1 MVTKDIDAT
10 SHGALGR
17 SIDIT
22 MVKTNHRSGDADM
35 HKGAIEDD
43 HPSATS
49 NAPGLD
55 DDGLPND
62 EIAIAEDAIGARED
76 GSQG

>member
-1 MVTKDIDAT
+1 MTTLNV
-10 SHGALGR
+10 
-17 SIDIT
+17 
-22 MVKTNHRSGDADM
+22 RSGDVTMPTPMRSAADADV
-35 HKGAIEDD
+35 HKGATEDD
-43 HPSATS
+43 HPCARS

-76 GSQG
+76 ESQG

>member
-1 MVTKDIDAT
+1 MTTLNVRSVDVTAPTTI
-10 SHGALGR
+10 R
-17 SIDIT
+17 SLPD
-22 MVKTNHRSGDADM
+22 GDT
-35 HKGAIEDD
+35 HKGAVEDD
-43 HPSATS
+43 RPCAKS

-62 EIAIAEDAIGARED
+62 AIAIAEDAIGARED

>member
-1 MVTKDIDAT
+1 MTTLNVRSVDVAAPTTMRSSPDGDI
-10 SHGALGR
+10 
-17 SIDIT
+17 
-22 MVKTNHRSGDADM
+22 

-43 HPSATS
+43 RPCANS

-55 DDGLPND
+55 DEGMPND
-62 EIAIAEDAIGARED
+62 AIAIAEDAIGARED

>member
-1 MVTKDIDAT
+1 MTTLNVRSGDVTTPTAM
-10 SHGALGR
+10 S
-17 SIDIT
+17 S
-22 MVKTNHRSGDADM
+22 SGDADM

-43 HPSATS
+43 HPCARS

-55 DDGLPND
+55 EDGLPND

-76 GSQG
+76 GSQD

>member
-1 MVTKDIDAT
+1 MTTLNVRSSDVTMPT
-10 SHGALGR
+10 PRR
-17 SIDIT
+17 S
-22 MVKTNHRSGDADM
+22 SADADM
-35 HKGAIEDD
+35 HKGATEDD
-43 HPSATS
+43 HPCANS

-62 EIAIAEDAIGARED
+62 VVAIAEDAIGARED

>member
-1 MVTKDIDAT
+1 MTTLNAHFVDVRTQT
-10 SHGALGR
+10 MMR
-17 SIDIT
+17 S
-22 MVKTNHRSGDADM
+22 SGDADM

-43 HPSATS
+43 HPCARS

>member
-1 MVTKDIDAT
+1 MTTLNARFVDVTIPT
-10 SHGALGR
+10 TMR
-17 SIDIT
+17 SS
-22 MVKTNHRSGDADM
+22 VDADM
-35 HKGAIEDD
+35 HKGVLEDG
-43 HPSATS
+43 HPCVLS

-55 DDGLPND
+55 DDELPND

>member
-1 MVTKDIDAT
+1 M
-10 SHGALGR
+10 L
-17 SIDIT
+17 
-22 MVKTNHRSGDADM
+22 RSGYVDVMTGAATRWSGNADR

-43 HPSATS
+43 HPCARS
-49 NAPGLD
+49 NAPGMD

-62 EIAIAEDAIGARED
+62 EIAIAQDAIGARED

>member
-1 MVTKDIDAT
+1 MTTNARFVDVTT
-10 SHGALGR
+10 QTTMR
-17 SIDIT
+17 S
-22 MVKTNHRSGDADM
+22 SGDADM

-43 HPSATS
+43 HPCARS

>member
-1 MVTKDIDAT
+1 MM
-10 SHGALGR
+10 R
-17 SIDIT
+17 S
-22 MVKTNHRSGDADM
+22 SGDADM

-43 HPSATS
+43 HPCARS

>member
-1 MVTKDIDAT
+1 MPSPDRD
-10 SHGALGR
+10 GAAQASRQHPITAGLR
-17 SIDIT
+17 S
-22 MVKTNHRSGDADM
+22 RDADV
-35 HKGAIEDD
+35 HKGAMEDER
-43 HPSATS
+43 PSVTT

-62 EIAIAEDAIGARED
+62 ETAIAEDAIGARED

>member
-1 MVTKDIDAT
+1 MTTLNARFIDVTT
-10 SHGALGR
+10 PSTMR
-17 SIDIT
+17 S
-22 MVKTNHRSGDADM
+22 SGDADM

-43 HPSATS
+43 HPCARS

-62 EIAIAEDAIGARED
+62 EIAIAEDAIGAEED

>member
-1 MVTKDIDAT
+1 MTADHARPDGAT
-10 SHGALGR
+10 RRTGTVSPR
-17 SIDIT
+17 
-22 MVKTNHRSGDADM
+22 DADFR
-35 HKGAIEDD
+35 KGAMEDER
-43 HPSATS
+43 PSAST

-62 EIAIAEDAIGARED
+62 ETAIAEDALGARAD

>member
-1 MVTKDIDAT
+1 MTTLNARFVNVTAPAT
-10 SHGALGR
+10 MR
-17 SIDIT
+17 S
-22 MVKTNHRSGDADM
+22 SGDADM

-43 HPSATS
+43 HPCARS

>member
-1 MVTKDIDAT
+1 MT
-10 SHGALGR
+10 SRDH
-17 SIDIT
+17 D
-22 MVKTNHRSGDADM
+22 V
-35 HKGAIEDD
+35 HKGATEDERQ
-43 HPSATS
+43 SATT

-62 EIAIAEDAIGARED
+62 ELGIAEHALGARED

>member
-1 MVTKDIDAT
+1 MTTLNSRFVDVTT
-10 SHGALGR
+10 STTMR
-17 SIDIT
+17 S
-22 MVKTNHRSGDADM
+22 SGDADM
-35 HKGAIEDD
+35 HKGATEDD
-43 HPSATS
+43 HPCARS

>member
-1 MVTKDIDAT
+1 MTTYDWRRADAT
-10 SHGALGR
+10 TP
-17 SIDIT
+17 IT
-22 MVKTNHRSGDADM
+22 TRRCGDADI

-43 HPSATS
+43 HPFAMS

-55 DDGLPND
+55 EDGLPND

>member
-1 MVTKDIDAT
+1 MTAHRGLLDDEARTTIVRRADPD
-10 SHGALGR
+10 GR
-17 SIDIT
+17 
-22 MVKTNHRSGDADM
+22 
-35 HKGAIEDD
+35 KGAMEDER
-43 HPSATS
+43 PSVTT

-62 EIAIAEDAIGARED
+62 ETAIAEDALGARAD

>member
-1 MVTKDIDAT
+1 MTTLNFRSGDVTTPTAM
-10 SHGALGR
+10 R
-17 SIDIT
+17 S
-22 MVKTNHRSGDADM
+22 SGDADL

-43 HPSATS
+43 HPCARS

-55 DDGLPND
+55 EDGLPND
-62 EIAIAEDAIGARED
+62 EIAIAEDAIGARAD

>member
-1 MVTKDIDAT
+1 MTADNARPDEAT
-10 SHGALGR
+10 RRTGTSR
-17 SIDIT
+17 
-22 MVKTNHRSGDADM
+22 DADLR
-35 HKGAIEDD
+35 KGAMEDER
-43 HPSATS
+43 PSATT

-62 EIAIAEDAIGARED
+62 ETAIAEDALGARAD

>member
-1 MVTKDIDAT
+1 VRYCTPPDGGNGDTPVENMRPIIDSPA
-10 SHGALGR
+10 
-17 SIDIT
+17 
-22 MVKTNHRSGDADM
+22 DADVR
-35 HKGAIEDD
+35 KGAVENVDSCD
-43 HPSATS
+43 ES

-62 EIAIAEDAIGARED
+62 DIAIAEDAIGARED

>member
-1 MVTKDIDAT
+1 MSTHNGGSVDLTTVT
-10 SHGALGR
+10 
-17 SIDIT
+17 
-22 MVKTNHRSGDADM
+22 TNRRSGDADM

-43 HPSATS
+43 HPFAKS

>member
-1 MVTKDIDAT
+1 MRPEIDSSA
-10 SHGALGR
+10 
-17 SIDIT
+17 
-22 MVKTNHRSGDADM
+22 DADV
-35 HKGAIEDD
+35 HKGAVENVDSCD
-43 HPSATS
+43 ES

-62 EIAIAEDAIGARED
+62 DIAIAEDAIGARAD